1 MANWCSHIVE
11 RTGFF
16 SSNYY
21 CNASGEE
28 KPLSYKYIDY
38 YCKNNAYHCPTYEEY
53 YGSSGGC
60 FITTV
65 TCGILKK
72 DEDDIV
78 MNNLRKFRDQILQK
92 NDKYSNILKLYD
104 SIGPIV
110 SCNIMHDDNRE
121 EIANKIYSKLEGFTS
136 LIENEKYDEA
146 TRSYV
151 IMTLKLVKEYGLD
164 NMYRNIRDNNFGYKD
179 NEFDITKAGHG
190 KKVVKTLD

>member
-1 MANWCSHIVE
+1 
-11 RTGFF
+11 
-16 SSNYY
+16 
-21 CNASGEE
+21 
-28 KPLSYKYIDY
+28 
-38 YCKNNAYHCPTYEEY
+38 
-53 YGSSGGC
+53 
-60 FITTV
+60 
-65 TCGILKK
+65 
-72 DEDDIV
+72 